1 VNVIHTS
8 GDHGMSALI
17 QEELSWGVA
26 MGKDIV
32 GAIVSMDGEEISKDE
47 VSRVGAALEV
57 AVMTLGLMV
66 VCNDRVVGLGLKVL

>member
-17 QEELSWGVA
+17 RELSWGVA

-32 GAIVSMDGEEISKDE
+32 GAVVSMDGEEISKDE

-57 AVMTLGLMV
+57 AVMTLGLTV
-66 VCNDRVVGLGLKVL
+66 VCNDGVVGLGLKVL